1 MIKKRTAKIQ
11 PYNRLILGC
20 AVRAIMTSAC
30 IIRLSIEF
38 MMYPVMMCAASFLRK
53 YKNWY
58 GTFVI
63 A

>member
-30 IIRLSIEF
+30 IIRLAAGF
-38 MMYPVMMCAASFLRK
+38 MISAVIMCTVSSFRRMKKWCLA
-53 YKNWY
+53 
-58 GTFVI
+58 FVI
-63 A
+63 Q

>member
-30 IIRLSIEF
+30 IIRLSAGFVI
-38 MMYPVMMCAASFLRK
+38 YPVMMCAVSSFRK
-53 YKNWY
+53 RKNWCWA
-58 GTFVI
+58 FVI
-63 A
+63 Q

>member
-30 IIRLSIEF
+30 IIRLAAGFLNSV
-38 MMYPVMMCAASFLRK
+38 VMMCAVSPFRK
-53 YKNWY
+53 MENWCWA
-58 GTFVI
+58 FVI
-63 A
+63 Q